1 MRYQIPPGGPQSG
14 PIARFLGAVIGLFIM
29 IGLFFLGITV
39 FAFAAGIALVAFLVF
54 YARFWWLTRKARR
67 RYADAEQQAG
77 HGRPGFRGQDPGG
90 QDAGGQGKATGRRDR
105 QGVTLDGEY
114 EERD

>member
-14 PIARFLGAVIGLFIM
+14 PVARFLGAIIGVFIM

-39 FAFAAGIALVAFLVF
+39 FAAAAGIALVAFLVF

-67 RYADAEQQAG
+67 RYRESGESRESGQQPG
-77 HGRPGFRGQDPGG
+77 HGRPSSSAGRPG
-90 QDAGGQGKATGRRDR
+90 DRR
-105 QGVTLDGEY
+105 GVTLDGEY

>member
-14 PIARFLGAVIGLFIM
+14 PIARFLGAIIGVFIM

-39 FAFAAGIALVAFLVF
+39 FAAAAGMALIAFLVF
-54 YARFWWLTRKARR
+54 YARFWWLTRKARK
-67 RYADAEQQAG
+67 RYRGSPHESGQSGADQQQPG
-77 HGRPGFRGQDPGG
+77 HGRPSS
-90 QDAGGQGKATGRRDR
+90 ATGRSEGRR
-105 QGVTLDGEY
+105 GVTLDGEY